1 VASVGEC
8 SHFNGN
14 KGSFLLEKEGNGG
27 YKSQEISWDL

>member
-14 KGSFLLEKEGNGG
+14 KGSSLLEKERSEE